1 MISVYVE
8 SKILRSH
15 HKIHRNNRFRR
26 DRRAQLL
33 SYTHSAHAKPF
44 HNLTPKSKKRRFRDR
59 IRRLFCGFSRSR
71 VKKRLWKYES
81 AKGEAKWSYG
91 RIDKFHLCKKLKCLL
106 KKICVA
112 WKCNNGSTD
121 CI

>member
-15 HKIHRNNRFRR
+15 HKIHRNNSFRR

-44 HNLTPKSKKRRFRDR
+44 HNLTPKSKVF
-59 IRRLFCGFSRSR
+59 IMLIHFS
-71 VKKRLWKYES
+71 K
-81 AKGEAKWSYG
+81 
-91 RIDKFHLCKKLKCLL
+91 
-106 KKICVA
+106 
-112 WKCNNGSTD
+112 
-121 CI
+121 